1 MALAKPKLV
10 AAIVAAVVVAAGGA
24 AFVVTQKH
32 DAPKS
37 AMGAP
42 GAGKAGGGP
51 GGPGG
56 AQRGPGGRGGGATL
70 VAVSTTAAREF
81 SSRIEALGTLEPR
94 ERVDLTANASDRVT
108 GVHFEDGQRVRRGA
122 TLITLAVDEERAQLE
137 SAQATLSE
145 AKRQLERNQRLSADG
160 AVSLLAL
167 QTSQRD
173 AESSAANVSAAQA
186 RIRDRTLVAPFDGV
200 LGFRQVSVGAYVSP
214 GQVVATLIDDTQM
227 RLEFGIPSIYVS
239 DLKVGLTIKAT
250 TADVPGRIF
259 EGQLTSID
267 NAIDPVTRS
276 VKVRATLPNK
286 DGALRAGTFMTVD
299 LMSKT
304 RTSLAAPEIAVI
316 AEGPKTFVYVVDQTS
331 QPATVNK
338 VEISIGVRERG
349 VVEVVSGLKSGDL
362 VVTDGVLKLRPGAPV
377 KVQAGAPAEL
387 EGSGEP
393 RLAAGEGPSDKAGL
407 RQ

>member
-1 MALAKPKLV
+1 MPLAKPKLV
-10 AAIVAAVVVAAGGA
+10 AAIIAVAVVAVGGT
-24 AFVVTQKH
+24 AFLVTQGH

-37 AMGAP
+37 APNSAMGGAP
-42 GAGKAGGGP
+42 GGRPGAPGGGP
-51 GGPGG
+51 GG
-56 AQRGPGGRGGGATL
+56 GRGATQ
-70 VAVSTTAAREF
+70 VTAAITQAREF

-94 ERVDLTANASDRVT
+94 ERVALTANASDRVT
-108 GVHFEDGQRVRRGA
+108 GVFFEDGQRVRRGT
-122 TLITLAVDEERAQLE
+122 TLITLAVDEERAMLA
-137 SAQATLSE
+137 SAQAMQAE
-145 AKRQLERNQRLSADG
+145 ATRQLERNQRLSNDG
-160 AVSLLAL
+160 AVSLLSL
-167 QTSQRD
+167 QQSQRD

-200 LGFRQVSVGAYVSP
+200 LGFRQVSVGAFVSP

-227 RLEFGIPSIYVS
+227 RLEFGVPSIFVS
-239 DLKVGLTIKAT
+239 DLKTGLTIKAT

-259 EGQLTSID
+259 EGQMTSID

-299 LMSKT
+299 LMSRT

-331 QPATVNK
+331 QPATAKK

-349 VVEVVSGLKSGDL
+349 VVEVVSGLNSGDL

-377 KVQAGAPAEL
+377 KVNASQPEKQQDA
-387 EGSGEP
+387 GEP